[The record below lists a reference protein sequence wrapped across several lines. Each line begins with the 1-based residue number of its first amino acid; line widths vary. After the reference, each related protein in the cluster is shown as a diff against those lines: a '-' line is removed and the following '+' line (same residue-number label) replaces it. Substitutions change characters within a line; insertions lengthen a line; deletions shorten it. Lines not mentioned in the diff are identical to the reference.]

1 MRREDGPDHDV
12 RGHMLLCSDRGSDQF
27 DFRAR
32 CYPDGHATVD
42 ADGVTYYVPAE
53 MTAVE
58 YLRMMFSRRIAP
70 PGSRQ
75 SVGAMVAMCVLG
87 LIAAAT

>member
-42 ADGVTYYVPAE
+42 ADGVTYYVPAD

-58 YLRMMFSRRIAP
+58 YLRMMFARKVAP
-70 PGSRQ
+70 PGMRQ
-75 SVGAMVAMCVLG
+75 SIGAMVAMVMLG
-87 LIAAAT
+87 LIAAST